1 MTTNGLNVRRQEKPI
16 LSRLSVLLYGFPKI
30 GKTTQAAKL
39 PGALLLNCEPGGTDF
54 VKNADVV
61 DIRNLAEL
69 ERMIDLIIKSEY
81 KSVVLDGFTWMVNQ
95 AAKIEAAKPGS
106 NGRQQDGRRVYQQI
120 SDRVTAV
127 IGKLLD
133 SGKIVIATGHSRM
146 VDSSDGSADK
156 KDVRPDFNE
165 ALADDVFGAF
175 SVVCYCYPTQ
185 GGSMMLT
192 KPSDNAQRRIYAGDR
207 SGVLPEK
214 MPLDLPKMLAAL
226 KATAADVQA
235 PEPEKAAA

>member
-1 MTTNGLNVRRQEKPI
+1 MNGLNVRRQEKPV

-61 DIRNLAEL
+61 DIHNLAEL
-69 ERMIDLIIKSEY
+69 ERTIDLIIKSDY
-81 KSVVLDGFTWMVNQ
+81 KAVVLDGFTWMVNQ
-95 AAKIEAAKPGS
+95 AAKIEAARPGA

-156 KDVRPDFNE
+156 KDVRPDLNE
-165 ALADDVFGAF
+165 SLADDLFGVF
-175 SVVCYCYPTQ
+175 SIICYCYPTQ
-185 GGSMMLT
+185 SGSMMLT
-192 KPSDNAQRRIYAGDR
+192 KPNDNDKRRIFAGDR

-226 KATAADVQA
+226 KATAVDA
-235 PEPEKAAA
+235 PVGQTETEKVAA